1 MNFKKKIYSNSRIE
15 INNNINYYINII
27 RNKSIK
33 LFNKNF
39 SLKYEKIK
47 SSIIDYEYLFPVQEA
62 EYIYYDIINQFILDK
77 NGMYL
82 FFINGFYV
90 FNFFKKN
97 KKYLLS
103 INDIIINN
111 KNYCNS
117 NIEKFYGKSISNNDT
132 LNLFNFFFSKDGAY
146 IFIPDNIC
154 FKPNIYIIY
163 IYNINYDYS
172 IINPRNLIIIGNNS
186 KAKIV
191 EIHESLT
198 NKICFSNSVTEIY
211 TRKNSSIDYIKIH
224 NNLSFFYLRDK
235 TFLTQKKNST
245 CSISTFS
252 FEGRLLI
259 NNLKLINLGNYSKFN
274 LNGLT
279 IIRKK
284 SLNQLIYNKTLID
297 HLYPNCESYQTY
309 KSILYGRSKVFFWGK
324 IKIHK
329 KANNINALQKAN
341 NILINK
347 NAFVYTK
354 PELEIST
361 DNVKCSHGCTIG
373 KIDKNKIFY
382 LCSRGVIKTVAKSI
396 LIFLFSKEILK
407 KINIQNLKYLIKKII
422 INNLDNNYINLM

>member
-1 MNFKKKIYSNSRIE
+1 MNFKKKISSNSRIE

-39 SLKYEKIK
+39 ELSNIK
-47 SSIIDYEYLFPVQEA
+47 IIDYEYLFPVKEA
-62 EYIYYDIINQFILDK
+62 EYIYYDIINKLILDK

-111 KNYCNS
+111 NNYCNS

-284 SLNQLIYNKTLID
+284 SLNKLIYNQTLID

-407 KINIQNLKYLIKKII
+407 KINIQNIKYLIKKII

>member
-1 MNFKKKIYSNSRIE
+1 MNFKKKIYSKSRLE
-15 INNNINYYINII
+15 INNNINYYINLI
-27 RNKSIK
+27 RTKSIK
-33 LFNKNF
+33 LLNKKF
-39 SLKYEKIK
+39 SLTDIK
-47 SSIIDYEYLFPVQEA
+47 LIDYEYLFPVKEA
-62 EYIYYDIINQFILDK
+62 EYYDIINKYILDK

-82 FFINGFYV
+82 FFINGFYI
-90 FNFFKKN
+90 FNFFQKN

-103 INDIIINN
+103 INDIITNN

-117 NIEKFYGKSISNNDT
+117 NIEKFYGKSIYNNDT

-146 IFIPDNIC
+146 IFIPDNFG

-211 TRKNSSIDYIKIH
+211 TRKNSNIDYIKIH
-224 NNLSFFYLRDK
+224 NNLSFFYLRDQ

-245 CSISTFS
+245 CSVSTFS

-259 NNLKLINLGNYSKFN
+259 NNIKLINLGNYSKFN

-284 SLNQLIYNKTLID
+284 LLNQLIYNKTLID

-324 IKIHK
+324 IKIYK

-354 PELEIST
+354 PELEIYT

-373 KIDKNKIFY
+373 KIDKNNIFY

-396 LIFLFSKEILK
+396 LIFIFSKDILK
-407 KINIQNLKYLIKKII
+407 KINIQNIKYLIIKII
-422 INNLDNNYINLM
+422 RNNLDNYYLQYVS

>member
-1 MNFKKKIYSNSRIE
+1 MNFKKKFYSNSRIE

-33 LFNKNF
+33 LFNKKF
-39 SLKYEKIK
+39 SLKSEKIK
-47 SSIIDYEYLFPVQEA
+47 SSIIDYEYFFPVKEA
-62 EYIYYDIINQFILDK
+62 EYYDIINQYILDK

-90 FNFFKKN
+90 FKKF

-117 NIEKFYGKSISNNDT
+117 NIEKFYGKSISNNDI

-154 FKPNIYIIY
+154 FKQNIYIIY

-211 TRKNSSIDYIKIH
+211 TRKNSSIDYMKIH

-259 NNLKLINLGNYSKFN
+259 NNIKLINLGNYSKFN
-274 LNGLT
+274 VNGLT
-279 IIRKK
+279 IIKKK
-284 SLNQLIYNKTLID
+284 SLNKLIYNKTLID

-324 IKIHK
+324 MKIHK
-329 KANNINALQKAN
+329 KANHINALQKAN

-347 NAFVYTK
+347 NAFVYSK
-354 PELEIST
+354 PELEIYT
-361 DNVKCSHGCTIG
+361 DNVKCSHGSTIG

-382 LCSRGVIKTVAKSI
+382 ICSRGVIKTVAKSI

-407 KINIQNLKYLIKKII
+407 KINIKYLIKKII
-422 INNLDNNYINLM
+422 INYLDNNYINLM

>member
-1 MNFKKKIYSNSRIE
+1 MNFKKRIYYNSRIE
-15 INNNINYYINII
+15 INNYINYYINII

-33 LFNKNF
+33 LLKKNF

-47 SSIIDYEYLFPVQEA
+47 SSIIDYEYLFPVKEA
-62 EYIYYDIINQFILDK
+62 EYIYYDIINQYILDK

-132 LNLFNFFFSKDGAY
+132 LNLFNFLFSKDGAY

-186 KAKIV
+186 KAQIV

-259 NNLKLINLGNYSKFN
+259 NNIKLINLGNYSNFN

-279 IIRKK
+279 IIKKK
-284 SLNQLIYNKTLID
+284 SLNKLIYNKTLID
-297 HLYPNCESYQTY
+297 HLYPTCESYQTY

-347 NAFVYTK
+347 NAFFYTK

-373 KIDKNKIFY
+373 QIDKNKIFY
-382 LCSRGVIKTVAKSI
+382 LRSRGVIKTVAKSI

-407 KINIQNLKYLIKKII
+407 KINIQNIKYLIKKII

>member
-1 MNFKKKIYSNSRIE
+1 MNFKKKFYSNSRIE

-33 LFNKNF
+33 LFNKKF
-39 SLKYEKIK
+39 SLKSEKIK
-47 SSIIDYEYLFPVQEA
+47 SSIIDYEYFFPVKEA
-62 EYIYYDIINQFILDK
+62 EYYDIINQYILDK

-90 FNFFKKN
+90 FKKF

-117 NIEKFYGKSISNNDT
+117 NIEKFYGKSISNNDI

-154 FKPNIYIIY
+154 FKQNIYIIY

-186 KAKIV
+186 KAKII

-198 NKICFSNSVTEIY
+198 NNI
-211 TRKNSSIDYIKIH
+211 
-224 NNLSFFYLRDK
+224 
-235 TFLTQKKNST
+235 
-245 CSISTFS
+245 
-252 FEGRLLI
+252 
-259 NNLKLINLGNYSKFN
+259 KLINLRNYSKFN
-274 LNGLT
+274 VNGLT
-279 IIRKK
+279 IIKKK
-284 SLNQLIYNKTLID
+284 SLNKLIYNKTLID

-324 IKIHK
+324 MKIHK
-329 KANNINALQKAN
+329 KANHINALQKAN

-347 NAFVYTK
+347 NAFVYSK
-354 PELEIST
+354 PELEIYT
-361 DNVKCSHGCTIG
+361 DNVKCSHGSTIG

-382 LCSRGVIKTVAKSI
+382 ICSRGVIKTVAKSI

-407 KINIQNLKYLIKKII
+407 KINIKYLIKKII
-422 INNLDNNYINLM
+422 INYLDNNYINLM

>member
-1 MNFKKKIYSNSRIE
+1 MNFQKKISSKSRLE
-15 INNNINYYINII
+15 LNNNINYYINLI
-27 RNKSIK
+27 RTKSIK
-33 LFNKNF
+33 LLNKKF
-39 SLKYEKIK
+39 SLTDIQL
-47 SSIIDYEYLFPVQEA
+47 IDSEYLFPLKEA
-62 EYIYYDIINQFILDK
+62 EYIYYDIINKYILDK

-82 FFINGFYV
+82 FFLNGFYLL
-90 FNFFKKN
+90 NFFKKN

-103 INDIIINN
+103 INDMITNN
-111 KNYCNS
+111 KNYCYS
-117 NIEKFYGKSISNNDT
+117 NIEKFYGKSIYNNDT

-146 IFIPDNIC
+146 IFIPDNFC

-163 IYNINYDYS
+163 IYNLNYDYS

-211 TRKNSSIDYIKIH
+211 SRKNSNIDYIKIH

-245 CSISTFS
+245 CSVSTFS

-259 NNLKLINLGNYSKFN
+259 NNIKLINLGNYSKFN

-284 SLNQLIYNKTLID
+284 LLNQLIYNKTLID

-324 IKIHK
+324 IKISK

-354 PELEIST
+354 PELEIYT

-407 KINIQNLKYLIKKII
+407 KINIQNIKDLIIKII
-422 INNLDNNYINLM
+422 IKNLDNYYLQKCYVS